1 MRWADDDE
9 PEIRE
14 ALLGVF
20 KFSSDTFDFRFR
32 SELSLTMSLVKKQ
45 LYALVVP
52 KISSEIKDDILVLYI

>member
-1 MRWADDDE
+1 VRWADDDE

-32 SELSLTMSLVKKQ
+32 FELPLTMSLVKKQ
-45 LYALVVP
+45 L
-52 KISSEIKDDILVLYI
+52 SMH